1 MRRIWI
7 DSIRM
12 LLSLSALFLSASCQI
27 DIQDFGSGNGSGR
40 HEVGIYAGG
49 ARTRTEML
57 SNGLSAVWTA
67 GDNLAVWARSSAGS
81 FALSGQVFTT
91 YGIDSE
97 KGYFKSD
104 LASAMEDGRYT
115 YYCCYPVPSS
125 VNGTEVI
132 FNLPSVQDGKASGG
146 SDIMIASP
154 VEHGPLSWI
163 PEYEDHSGLS
173 LHMNRMMH
181 QFRFFVPSDNT
192 VLGDEEITRIVL
204 TFPAAVV
211 GNVALDVSDPNAEA
225 VLSDASGV
233 ISMELSDPVGLSSED
248 EPEYAC
254 AVLAPSSFSPGQMLD
269 IKAYTSSKVVLV
281 DPVDLCGRTFE
292 AGHSTPV
299 RLNVRSIADYP
310 YQMIFTITA
319 NNLGEGVNSIIFTAP
334 EGCVW
339 PSSGTN
345 VYEYRPGHKIT
356 AGDQIAIRFFDAAEY
371 MAFSNKDIQLTFDSD
386 HAMTTASSHVSPIT
400 ISGNTHV
407 TNITAAVPYLFEENF
422 STLVTYN
429 GDYKGGP
436 YTSVSGATTAGQD
449 LSQYGLR
456 SGWTGARTGCDAA
469 GTAILVGGRVDC
481 VIAGATRAYGR
492 LDSPA
497 LSCIKPDVS
506 TGIKV
511 TFDYSGNRD
520 DDYSHYYTAGVCGTT
535 TESGV
540 LSGYATQF
548 NNDPSW
554 TGVYDFVTI
563 PDIPL
568 TGSASSM
575 SKSMTMTFA
584 ECDAAT
590 RLSWHA
596 VVMGYKS
603 WKIDNEDGWMYIDNV
618 KVQIANQ

>member
-1 MRRIWI
+1 MF
-7 DSIRM
+7 
-12 LLSLSALFLSASCQI
+12 LSLSAFSLLASCQI
-27 DIQDFGSGNGSGR
+27 DIQDFDSGDISDR
-40 HEVGIYAGG
+40 YEVGIYAGG

-67 GDNLAVWARSSAGS
+67 GDNLAVWAKSPGGS
-81 FALSGQVFTT
+81 YALSKQVFTT
-91 YGIDSE
+91 YGIDIE

-104 LASAMEDGRYT
+104 LSSVMEDGTYT

-125 VNGTEVI
+125 VNGTDAV

-146 SDIMIASP
+146 ADIMIASP

-173 LHMNRMMH
+173 MRMNRMML

-192 VLGDEEITRIVL
+192 VLGTEEITRIVL
-204 TFPAAVV
+204 TFPDDVV
-211 GNVALDVSDPNAEA
+211 GKVTVDVSDPNVMA
-225 VLSDASGV
+225 VLSDASKV
-233 ISMELSDPVGLSSED
+233 ISLELSDPIGLSSED
-248 EPEYAC
+248 ESDYAC

-299 RLNVRSIADYP
+299 RLNVTSVADYP
-310 YQMIFTITA
+310 YQMIFTISA
-319 NNLGEGVNSIIFTAP
+319 NNLGEDVNSIIFTAP

-345 VYEYRPGHKIT
+345 VYEYRPGHKMT
-356 AGDQIAIRFFDAAEY
+356 AGDQVTIRFFEAGEY
-371 MAFSNKDIQLTFDSD
+371 MAFSNKDIHLTFDSD
-386 HAMTTASSHVSPIT
+386 HAITTSSAHVNPIT

-407 TNITAAVPYLFEENF
+407 SNISAAVPYLFEENF
-422 STLVTYN
+422 STLVTYD
-429 GDYKGGP
+429 GDYKDGP
-436 YTSVSGATTAGQD
+436 YTSVNGATTAGLD

-497 LSCIKPDVS
+497 LNCIKSDVS

-511 TFDYSGNRD
+511 TFDYSGSRD

-535 TESGV
+535 SESGV
-540 LSGYATQF
+540 LNGYATQF
-548 NNDPSW
+548 NNDQSW
-554 TGVYDFVTI
+554 TGIYDFVSI

-568 TGSASSM
+568 SGNASSM
-575 SKSMTMTFA
+575 SKSMTMTIA

-596 VVMGYKS
+596 AVMGYKS